1 MILKDS
7 NKMKWFVIIL
17 LLLCLNSQGQ
27 TVIQMLSPE
36 DASVV
41 LLEVKNK
48 EEADIVVYKTK
59 LLREAGEWD
68 LKWKF
73 RQWGFCNFS
82 VFIAKDT
89 TELYTSSFNADSDQ
103 EQIYVH
109 YCGKVYFTEK
119 KEETEYNKSFSLP
132 GVMKVKRIK
141 IVMNF

>member
-7 NKMKWFVIIL
+7 NKMKWFIIIL
-17 LLLCLNSQGQ
+17 MFLCLNSQGQ
-27 TVIQMLSPE
+27 TVIPMLSPE

-59 LLREAGEWD
+59 FLSEAGEWD

-89 TELYTSSFNADSDQ
+89 TELYTTRFDADNDE
-103 EQIYVH
+103 EQIYVP
-109 YCGKVYFTEK
+109 YCGKVYFTENK
-119 KEETEYNKSFSLP
+119 QETEYNKSFSLP
-132 GVMKVKRIK
+132 GVMKVRRIK